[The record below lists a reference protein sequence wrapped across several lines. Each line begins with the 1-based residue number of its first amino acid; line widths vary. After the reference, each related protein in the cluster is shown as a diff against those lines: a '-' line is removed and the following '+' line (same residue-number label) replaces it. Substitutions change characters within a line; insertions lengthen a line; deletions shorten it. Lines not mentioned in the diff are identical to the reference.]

1 MIHELDDLLR
11 VERLPHVWCPGCGIG
26 IALSAFLRAVK
37 TLTRRGKVDPQKIVF
52 ISGIG
57 CTGRAAGYVK
67 LDAAHTPHGRAL
79 AYAVGVKLA
88 KPELKVVVF
97 TGDGDLVGIGGN
109 HFLHAARR
117 NFDLLVIMVNNMI
130 YALTGGQLAP
140 TTPQGVYTTTTPYG
154 NPEPP
159 LDSVKIAAVAG
170 ATYIARW
177 PITLPLMLQKS
188 IERAL
193 VKKGF
198 RFIEVISTCPEIFGR
213 HIGYRDPVELLKYL
227 RKIVK
232 IRKNISPLEAEYDWF
247 KVIDCGVF
255 LDVEK
260 PGYIEL
266 YSKFFKIKEG

>member
-11 VERLPHVWCPGCGIG
+11 TERLPHVWCPGCGIG

-37 TLTRRGKVDPQKIVF
+37 MLARRSKIDPKKIVF
-52 ISGIG
+52 VSGIG

-67 LDAAHTPHGRAL
+67 LDSAHTPHGRAL

-88 KPELKVVVF
+88 NPELEVVVF

-117 NFDLLVIMVNNMI
+117 NFDVLVIMVNNMI

-159 LDSVKIAAVAG
+159 LDAVKIAAVAG

-177 PITLPLMLQKS
+177 PITLPLMLQKP

-193 VKKGF
+193 LKKGF

-213 HIGYRDPVELLKYL
+213 HIGYRDPVDLLKYL
-227 RKIVK
+227 RKIVRV
-232 IRKNISPLEAEYDWF
+232 RKGISPLEAEYDWF

-255 LDVEK
+255 LDIER

-266 YSKFFKIKEG
+266 YNRYFKVEKK

>member
-11 VERLPHVWCPGCGIG
+11 TERLPHVWCPGCGIG

-37 TLTRRGKVDPQKIVF
+37 MLARRSKIDPKKIVF
-52 ISGIG
+52 VSGIG

-67 LDAAHTPHGRAL
+67 LDSAHTPHGRAL

-88 KPELKVVVF
+88 NPELEVVVF

-117 NFDLLVIMVNNMI
+117 NFDVLVIMVNNMI

-159 LDSVKIAAVAG
+159 LDAVKIAAVAG

-193 VKKGF
+193 LKKGF

-213 HIGYRDPVELLKYL
+213 HIGYRDPVDLLKYL
-227 RKIVK
+227 RKIVRV
-232 IRKNISPLEAEYDWF
+232 RKGISPLEAEYDWF

-255 LDVEK
+255 LDIER

-266 YSKFFKIKEG
+266 YNRYFKVEKK

>member
-11 VERLPHVWCPGCGIG
+11 TERLPHVWCPGCGIG
-26 IALSAFLRAVK
+26 IALSAFLRTVK
-37 TLTRRGKVDPQKIVF
+37 MLARRSKIDPKKIVF
-52 ISGIG
+52 VSGIG

-67 LDAAHTPHGRAL
+67 LDSAHTPHGRAL

-88 KPELKVVVF
+88 NPELEVVVF

-117 NFDLLVIMVNNMI
+117 NFDVLVIMVNNMI

-159 LDSVKIAAVAG
+159 LDAVKIAAVAG

-193 VKKGF
+193 LKKGF

-213 HIGYRDPVELLKYL
+213 HIGYRDPVDLLKYL
-227 RKIVK
+227 RKIVRV
-232 IRKNISPLEAEYDWF
+232 RKGISPLEAEYDWF

-255 LDVEK
+255 LDIER

-266 YSKFFKIKEG
+266 YNRYFKVEKK

>member
-1 MIHELDDLLR
+1 ML
-11 VERLPHVWCPGCGIG
+11 
-26 IALSAFLRAVK
+26 A
-37 TLTRRGKVDPQKIVF
+37 RRGKIDPKKIVF
-52 ISGIG
+52 VSGIG
-57 CTGRAAGYVK
+57 CTGRVAGYVK

-88 KPELKVVVF
+88 NPELEVVVF

-117 NFDLLVIMVNNMI
+117 NFDVLVIMVNNMI

-159 LDSVKIAAVAG
+159 LDAVKIAAAAG

-177 PITLPLMLQKS
+177 PVTLPLMLQKS

-193 VKKGF
+193 LKRGF

-227 RKIVK
+227 RKIVRV
-232 IRKNISPLEAEYDWF
+232 RKGISPLEAEYDWF

-255 LDVEK
+255 LDIER

-266 YSKFFKIKEG
+266 YNRYFKVEKK